1 MYELSQNIYNNQV
14 ARQEP
19 KFKLWRSAGLLLTYN
34 CNAAC
39 EFCYYHCSPRKTG
52 LMPIDTA
59 IGAWQSLKILAGD
72 DAKVHLTG
80 GEPFLY
86 WDHLAQILEQA
97 EKQNLGKVDLIETNG
112 FWASNEK
119 IIRQRLRTLDELG
132 MQRIK
137 ISTDPFHQEY
147 IDIEPVRRLAS
158 LASKI
163 LGPARVLVRW
173 RKYLENPIEMKNLSP
188 SERNQQY
195 LHAMNDYPCRF
206 TGRAAAKLAEL
217 VASSMLVDD
226 QETRIKNRESRTAS
240 ANCKSEFLGAKGVH
254 IDPFGN
260 VFSSTCSGIIIG
272 NINQTTLKDIWKQ
285 FHPAQSEFINTLFN
299 LGPAGLLDK
308 AAKLGYKK
316 ANAYADKCHLCT
328 NIRQFFFDNG
338 VENSIIGPAECYFE
352 ATQQSR
358 ESLP

>member
-1 MYELSQNIYNNQV
+1 
-14 ARQEP
+14 
-19 KFKLWRSAGLLLTYN
+19 
-34 CNAAC
+34 
-39 EFCYYHCSPRKTG
+39 
-52 LMPIDTA
+52 MPIDTA

-72 DAKVHLTG
+72 RAKIHLTG

-112 FWASNEK
+112 FWASHEK

-173 RKYLENPIEMKNLSP
+173 RKYLENPIEMKSLSP

-217 VASSMLVDD
+217 VASSMLDTGCSTLVEDR
-226 QETRIKNRESRTAS
+226 ESRIKNRESRIENRGSRTAS
-240 ANCKSEFLGAKGVH
+240 VNCKSEFLGAKGVH

-260 VFSSTCSGIIIG
+260 VFSSTCSGIIIS
-272 NINQTTLKDIWKQ
+272 NINHTPLENVWKQ
-285 FHPAQSEFINTLFN
+285 FHPARSEFINTLFN

-316 ANAYADKCHLCT
+316 AKAYADKCHLCT